1 MRGLFGAACVLA
13 VLVGGASGQD
23 AVTFKEYAYK
33 VGDRTRTTK
42 TEDNTT
48 VTTVAAPGKE
58 QAKKSVKKKKTLVY
72 VTEVVD
78 VGPDATKP
86 AVRRRTYETAV
97 EEMDGVETKLLLHG
111 KTVTVERRG
120 EKYTFT
126 ADGVALDAAAA
137 KELESEFT
145 KKGGVGDG
153 KLFPKTAVKPG
164 DSWDLT
170 ETFVQELGSPDS
182 PFAIAPKGAV
192 VTGKLLSTTKKGP
205 TTFGDIEV
213 TADLPLAELRGKQ
226 PLKLNT
232 GSRWKTAMK
241 GTGALDGTVPEGNST
256 ATMKIVLDAAEMGV
270 SVRFD
275 IDVKTTNRTERVS
288 GGKR

>member
-1 MRGLFGAACVLA
+1 MRGLFGVAGALV
-13 VLVGGASGQD
+13 VLVGGAAGQD

-33 VGDRTRTTK
+33 VGDKTRTTK

-58 QAKKSVKKKKTLVY
+58 QAKTSAKKKKTLVY
-72 VTEVVD
+72 VTEVIE

-97 EEMDGVETKLLLHG
+97 EETDGVETKLPLHG

-137 KELESEFT
+137 QELESEFT
-145 KKGGVGDG
+145 KKGGIGDA
-153 KLFPKTAVKPG
+153 KMFPKTAVKPG

-170 ETFVQELGSPDS
+170 ETFVKELDTPDG

-192 VTGKLLSTTKKGP
+192 VTGKLASTTKKGP

-213 TADLPLAELRGKQ
+213 SADLPLTELRGKQ
-226 PLKLNT
+226 ALVLNP
-232 GSRWKTAMK
+232 GSRWKTTLK
-241 GTGALDGTVPEGNST
+241 GTGAIDGSVPEGNST
-256 ATMKIVLDAAEMGV
+256 ATMTIGLDATVMGV
-270 SVRFD
+270 AVKFD
-275 IDVKTTNRTERVS
+275 IDVKMTNRVERVA